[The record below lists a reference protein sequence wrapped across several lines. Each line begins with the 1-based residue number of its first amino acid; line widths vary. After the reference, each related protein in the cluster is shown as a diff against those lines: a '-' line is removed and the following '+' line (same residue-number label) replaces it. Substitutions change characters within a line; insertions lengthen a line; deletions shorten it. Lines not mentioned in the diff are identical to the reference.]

1 MRGLKRSSLGESKQ
15 FGKVASF
22 TDAWIETE
30 LVANN
35 LTCCHVASFTDAWI
49 ETRWV
54 YCMVIPFA
62 SHLLQ
67 IRGLKLS
74 ASTLSSGGT
83 VASFTDA
90 WIETC
95 KPALKTRPL
104 LVASFTDA
112 WIETN
117 YRQKEHRHH

>member
-1 MRGLKRSSLGESKQ
+1 MDK
-15 FGKVASF
+15 
-22 TDAWIETE
+22 
-30 LVANN
+30 
-35 LTCCHVASFTDAWI
+35 
-49 ETRWV
+49 
-54 YCMVIPFA
+54 

-67 IRGLKLS
+67 MRGLKLS

>member
-1 MRGLKRSSLGESKQ
+1 MRGLKPPAD
-15 FGKVASF
+15 VAGPIMG
-22 TDAWIETE
+22 T
-30 LVANN
+30 
-35 LTCCHVASFTDAWI
+35 
-49 ETRWV
+49 
-54 YCMVIPFA
+54 

-67 IRGLKLS
+67 MRGLKLS